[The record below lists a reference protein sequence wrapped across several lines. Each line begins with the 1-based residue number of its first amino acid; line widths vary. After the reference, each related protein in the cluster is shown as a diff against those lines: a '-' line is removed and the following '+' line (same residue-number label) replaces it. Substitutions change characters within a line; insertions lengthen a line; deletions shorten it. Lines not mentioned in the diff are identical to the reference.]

1 MKTAV
6 IVWVSVPFVA
16 VIITWNRPGLVLVQE
31 RLAVA
36 SGGTDTLVGLRV
48 LHERPVGTVSER
60 DMVPANPLSPV
71 RVIVEIEEVPGL
83 AVGLEAEIVKSIMLN
98 VIVFER

>member
-1 MKTAV
+1 MTAV

-36 SGGTDTLVGLRV
+36 CGGTDRLVGLRV
-48 LHERPVGTVSER
+48 LHERPVGTVSEG
-60 DMVPANPLSPV
+60 DMVPANPLSLV
-71 RVIVEIEEVPGL
+71 RVIVELEEVRGL
-83 AVGLEAEIVKSIMLN
+83 AVGFEDEIVTSIMLH
-98 VIVFER
+98 VIAFQ